1 MSENLTINSDE
12 DSLPFNL
19 PQRPLGKIIDD
30 EIFIKKAFETDVR
43 RGFELLYNRYYKPL
57 CSHAVRFVY
66 SREVAEDIIGE
77 IFLGIWK
84 NELYLNINTSF
95 RAYLFTAVRNRC
107 FQHLTNEYGKASSLD
122 NSSFQI
128 AHENTSPEQIL
139 FYDDL
144 QHQIQHSIVQLPP
157 QCQKVFLMSRLDGKK
172 NKEIADELQLAPK
185 TVEAHITKALN
196 FLKKVVL
203 DNPSFWGV
211 IIGTGFIINYF
222 NY

>member
-12 DSLPFNL
+12 DSYSLNHSP
-19 PQRPLGKIIDD
+19 RPMGKIIDD
-30 EIFIKKAFETDVR
+30 EIFIKKAFETDVHK
-43 RGFELLYNRYYKPL
+43 GFELLYNRYYKPL

-77 IFLGIWK
+77 IFFGIWK

-95 RAYLFTAVRNRC
+95 RAYLFTATRNRC
-107 FQHLTNEYGKASSLD
+107 FQYLTQEYGKASSLD

-128 AHENTSPEQIL
+128 AYEHTSPEQIL

-144 QHQIQHSIVQLPP
+144 QNQIQHSIVQLSP

-172 NKEIADELQLAPK
+172 NKDIADELQLAPK
-185 TVEAHITKALN
+185 TVEAHITKALG

-203 DNPSFWGV
+203 DNPSFWGLV
-211 IIGTGFIINYF
+211 LGTGFILNYF
-222 NY
+222 KS